1 MSTAAHRLPQGHRP
15 PSRVWTLRS
24 VSLAFGAVLGAA
36 LPVSWNV
43 AIWLVF
49 PATSLTI
56 FWTLYTWL
64 SNRPKA
70 DWLFGPGPNYDWLSD
85 QLEGIDDASPDL
97 APVEALPS
105 APRSTAGPVWAS
117 LDPDCIRSTVTIV
130 NTPPVPRIDPR
141 LPEDR
146 FAPYTV
152 ETVTEAAQRMC
163 WARWNFTRY
172 APMQSHEAAKQF
184 NAANGHAKEQ
194 WRREAF
200 AVMQLTTPAPD
211 LQAVRELAFEL
222 DNVLNPRPDEPIVEK
237 LQLLHA
243 YLEDQPCTCDPV
255 EVFAQNDPPCDRCD
269 LLGMRVGV
277 RQVWA

>member
-1 MSTAAHRLPQGHRP
+1 
-15 PSRVWTLRS
+15 VWTLRA
-24 VSLAFGAVLGAA
+24 VSLAFGALLGAV

-49 PATSLTI
+49 PAASLTI

-70 DWLFGPGPNYDWLSD
+70 DWLFGPGPTYDWLSD
-85 QLEGIDDASPDL
+85 ELEGIDDASPHV
-97 APVEALPS
+97 APMEALPP
-105 APRSTAGPVWAS
+105 APGRPADPRWAS
-117 LDPDCIRSTVTIV
+117 LDPDCIRSTVTLV

-141 LPEDR
+141 LPADR
-146 FAPYTV
+146 FEPFTV
-152 ETVTEAAQRMC
+152 EQVTEAAQAMC

-172 APMQSHEAAKQF
+172 APMQTHEAAKQF

-200 AVMQLTTPAPD
+200 TVMRMAAPAPD
-211 LQAVRELAFEL
+211 VRELHELKFEL
-222 DNVLNPRPDEPIVEK
+222 DNVLNPRPDQPMAEK
-237 LQLLHA
+237 IGLLHA
-243 YLEDQPCTCDPV
+243 YLEDQPCTCEHP
-255 EVFAQNDPPCDRCD
+255 EQVFTGDEPPCDRCD

-277 RQVWA
+277 RQVWE